1 MKLKVSDKHIVLRVI
16 LTAIF
21 FVVAVVAFT
30 VGITNIG
37 KKTSGYQL
45 IEGKTDAEALTYNN
59 AVHYKY
65 WFEGSSNQIKRSVRG
80 LETEYTPI
88 LSAAYKQLDHQNT
101 YTGNVSIGTI
111 NQNLGKEVSVSPEL
125 YAILQDAYGKTLE
138 KKGFNMFAGAL
149 YDAWHSILILEDPEE
164 FDPLF
169 SEYQAQR
176 ISAIAETVNNLDNF
190 KLEFL
195 PDNTVRFS
203 LSDEYQAFCT
213 QYEIEAYALDL
224 NILKDAYMLQWIGTS
239 LVDKGFRYGY
249 LFTEEG
255 IVLNTSDRGSLDYGM
270 YTLERDSKGELV
282 ERSYATI
289 SLDGM
294 FSATTLT
301 AWGMGSDY
309 GYTMETDQGTVL
321 RSEHF
326 NVATGEQNDAALSL
340 TVINPDLDLV
350 DTVYQAIQANN
361 LDSEKAIEAAS
372 KALESQGTMVSYI
385 LQNVL

>member
-21 FVVAVVAFT
+21 FVIAVVAFT

-59 AVHYKY
+59 SVHYKY

-80 LETEYTPI
+80 LEAEYTPI

-239 LVDKGFRYGY
+239 LVEKGFRYGY

-255 IVLNTSDRGSLDYGM
+255 TVLNTSDRGSLDYGM